1 MERLF
6 TSITNAEEAAERVN
20 NDLYTLAIM
29 PEKERI
35 I

>member
-6 TSITNAEEAAERVN
+6 TSITNAEESAKRIKMIC
-20 NDLYTLAIM
+20 TLAIM

>member
-6 TSITNAEEAAERVN
+6 TSITNAEESAKELKSVHV
-20 NDLYTLAIM
+20 LPIM